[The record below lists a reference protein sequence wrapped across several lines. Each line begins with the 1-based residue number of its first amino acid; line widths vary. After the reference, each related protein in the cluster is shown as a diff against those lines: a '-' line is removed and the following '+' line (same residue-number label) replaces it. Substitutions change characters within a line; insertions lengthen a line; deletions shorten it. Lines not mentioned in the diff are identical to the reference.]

1 MEVFHMDATNRY
13 ISKIARAAQRCAAH
27 SLADLGVG
35 PTERECLVRVRRNPG
50 TSQMYLS
57 EQLNIDR
64 AAVARMLANLE
75 KKGLVIRE
83 PDENDKRAN
92 KVYVTDLAQEIIQ
105 SDLGGESMFYE
116 WLTDG
121 MEEEELAR
129 FADTLSRLAQKARN
143 ERMAQFVNF
152 TKWAQ
157 DHREEV

>member
-1 MEVFHMDATNRY
+1 MLHFYAYNIKFRLHFSRFSIIENNV
-13 ISKIARAAQRCAAH
+13 
-27 SLADLGVG
+27 ADV
-35 PTERECLVRVRRNPG
+35 
-50 TSQMYLS
+50 
-57 EQLNIDR
+57 
-64 AAVARMLANLE
+64 ANLE